1 MADKRPPGRKPLH
14 DVPASARISVAVTPA
29 QRLELRRV
37 ASDSR
42 SGVSGLIREA
52 VNEYV
57 SDYGER
63 RLFRSEKRTR

>member
-1 MADKRPPGRKPLH
+1 MSTKRRGRPPLNE
-14 DVPASARISVAVTPA
+14 VPATERINVRLTSA

-37 ASDSR
+37 ATDNGTGM
-42 SGVSGLIREA
+42 SGVIREA

-63 RLFRSEKRTR
+63 RPFRPHKK